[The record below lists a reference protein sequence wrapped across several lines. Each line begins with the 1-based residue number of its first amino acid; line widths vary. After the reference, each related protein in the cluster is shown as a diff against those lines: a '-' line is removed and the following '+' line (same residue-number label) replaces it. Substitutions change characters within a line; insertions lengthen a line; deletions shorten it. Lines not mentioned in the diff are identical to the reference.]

1 MNITIY
7 QENIIERCSDGSM
20 EICLNTDVIPDCLLA
35 EAFKRNVQSMN
46 ADEFRRLLC
55 DMTGKMYCVS
65 SDELL
70 DVIKERL

>member
-20 EICLNTDVIPDCLLA
+20 EICLDTDVIPDCLLA

-46 ADEFRRLLC
+46 SEKFRRLLC
-55 DMTGKMYCVS
+55 DLTGNMYCVS
-65 SDELL
+65 DEKLL
-70 DVIKERL
+70 DDIKRRL